1 MMKVVKKEQK
11 LYEALQFTNESKA
24 DIYAILS
31 WYKCPKY
38 PSFDDNN
45 NPILLLQYGMSTDEV
60 KVSFGDWIILDTD
73 NNTVVEVLDDEKFNK
88 KYMPMIDTNTFPGVE
103 IVNL

>member
-1 MMKVVKKEQK
+1 MMKVVKREQK
-11 LYEALQFTNESKA
+11 LYEALQFTNESKD
-24 DIYAILS
+24 DIYAILA
-31 WYKCPKY
+31 WYKCQRY
-38 PSFDDNN
+38 PSFDDGN

-73 NNTVVEVLDDEKFNK
+73 NNTVVEILDDEKFNK
-88 KYMPMIDTNTFPGVE
+88 KYIPMIDTNTFPNVE

>member
-11 LYEALQFTNESKA
+11 LYEALQFTNESKD
-24 DIYAILS
+24 DIYAILA
-31 WYKCPKY
+31 WYKCQRY
-38 PSFDDNN
+38 PSFDDDN
-45 NPILLLQYGMSTDEV
+45 NPILLLQYEMSTDEV

>member
-11 LYEALQFTNESKA
+11 LYEALQFTNESKD
-24 DIYAILS
+24 DIYAILA
-31 WYKCPKY
+31 WYKCQRY
-38 PSFDDNN
+38 PSFDDDN

-73 NNTVVEVLDDEKFNK
+73 NNTVVEILDDEKFNNE
-88 KYMPMIDTNTFPGVE
+88 YLPMIDTNTFPNVE

>member
-1 MMKVVKKEQK
+1 MMKIVKKEQK
-11 LYEALQFTNESKA
+11 SYEALQFTNESKD
-24 DIYAILS
+24 DIYAILA
-31 WYKCPKY
+31 WYKCQRY
-38 PSFDDNN
+38 PSFDDDN

-60 KVSFGDWIILDTD
+60 KVSFGDWVILDTD

-88 KYMPMIDTNTFPGVE
+88 KYMPMTDTNTFPNVE

>member
-11 LYEALQFTNESKA
+11 LYEALQFTNESKD
-24 DIYAILS
+24 DIYAILA
-31 WYKCPKY
+31 WYKCQRY
-38 PSFDDNN
+38 PSFDDDN

-73 NNTVVEVLDDEKFNK
+73 NNTVVEILDDEKFNK
-88 KYMPMIDTNTFPGVE
+88 KYIPMIDTNTFPNVE

>member
-1 MMKVVKKEQK
+1 
-11 LYEALQFTNESKA
+11 
-24 DIYAILS
+24 
-31 WYKCPKY
+31 
-38 PSFDDNN
+38 
-45 NPILLLQYGMSTDEV
+45 MSTDEV

>member
-11 LYEALQFTNESKA
+11 IYEALQFTNESKD
-24 DIYAILS
+24 DIYAILA
-31 WYKCPKY
+31 WYKCQRY
-38 PSFDDNN
+38 PSFDDDN

-73 NNTVVEVLDDEKFNK
+73 NNAVIEVLDDEKFNK
-88 KYMPMIDTNTFPGVE
+88 KYMPMIDTNTFPEVK

>member
-1 MMKVVKKEQK
+1 MMKVVKREQK
-11 LYEALQFTNESKA
+11 LYEALQFTNESKD
-24 DIYAILS
+24 DIYAILA
-31 WYKCPKY
+31 WYKCQRY
-38 PSFDDNN
+38 PSFDDDN

-73 NNTVVEVLDDEKFNK
+73 NNTVVEILDDEKFNK
-88 KYMPMIDTNTFPGVE
+88 KYIPMIDTNTFPNVE